1 MVLIGG
7 GARGRVWQDTVARLA
22 SRAVQVPD
30 AEELVALGAAA
41 QAAAVLTG
49 EGPGE
54 VARRWD
60 TRRGATVEP
69 PAEPDVET
77 LARIRAT
84 REAALGLLD
93 PD

>member
-1 MVLIGG
+1 M
-7 GARGRVWQDTVARLA
+7 
-22 SRAVQVPD
+22 PD

-49 EGPGE
+49 EPPE
-54 VARRWD
+54 EIARRWD
-60 TRRGATVEP
+60 TRAGRLVEP
-69 PAEPDVET
+69 PAEPDTET

-93 PD
+93 P